1 MCKLTNSLIAAALVV
16 PAAFTCGHV
25 LAATTAD
32 QMEVITVTYRSSL
45 NYALYQQITE
55 TMAGFHLEVLE
66 DIYLQARSGNQQM
79 AEQFYRQQNVQLAAN
94 RLPAQLERVLQQPE

>member
-16 PAAFTCGHV
+16 PAAFTSGHI

-55 TMAGFHLEVLE
+55 TMAGFHIEVLE
-66 DIYLQARSGNQQM
+66 DIYLQARAGTQQM
-79 AEQFYRQQNVQLAAN
+79 AEQFYQQQDIQLADN
-94 RLPAQLERVLQQPE
+94 RLPTLFEGVLQSPE

>member
-1 MCKLTNSLIAAALVV
+1 MRKLTSSLIAAALVV
-16 PAAFTCGHV
+16 PAAFTSGHV
-25 LAATTAD
+25 LATTAD

-55 TMAGFHLEVLE
+55 TMAGFHLDVLE
-66 DIYLQARSGNQQM
+66 DIYAQARGSNLEM
-79 AEQFYRQQNVQLAAN
+79 AEQFYQQQNIQVAAN

>member
-1 MCKLTNSLIAAALVV
+1 MCKLTNSLIAAALIV
-16 PAAFTCGHV
+16 PGVFSCGHV

-55 TMAGFHLEVLE
+55 TMAGFRLEVLE
-66 DIYLQARSGNQQM
+66 DIYLQARSSNQQM
-79 AEQFYRQQNVQLAAN
+79 AEQFYQQQNIQLADN
-94 RLPAQLERVLQQPE
+94 RLPTQLEGVLQQPE

>member
-1 MCKLTNSLIAAALVV
+1 MRKLTSSLIAAALVV
-16 PAAFTCGHV
+16 PVAFTSGHV

-55 TMAGFHLEVLE
+55 TMAGFHLDVLE
-66 DIYLQARSGNQQM
+66 DIYAQARGSNLEM
-79 AEQFYRQQNVQLAAN
+79 AEQFYQQQNIQVAAN